1 MRILYIFRSL
11 AVWGGIERVLVEKMN
26 HLYTMYGYDVFM
38 LTTEQGNHPVPY
50 QLEDAIH
57 LEDLGIQFHKQYQ
70 YHGIRRLWEAY
81 KRSCLFEKRLFAQ
94 INIICP
100 DIIVCTTSDPVN
112 SIAKVKGG
120 IPLIVESHS
129 VFSRTFGERGIR
141 KRYVDYLLGRG
152 IKKANCVI
160 TLTIS
165 DAIEWRKVYQHVDV
179 IPNIVHL
186 NKGLISSQ
194 NNKRVLFVGRFDY
207 QKRVSEIIEI
217 WRMLQTDFPDWELHI
232 YGDGDQRKELLK
244 AVHEH
249 RDSIIIHKPTSSIF
263 DCYINSAFLVMTSLF
278 EPFGLVMPEAMSC
291 GLPVISYDVPYGPA
305 SIIAE
310 GIDGFLIKNNDRK
323 AFADKM
329 ALLMR
334 NIELRQQMGK
344 QAVLSAQRYS
354 ADNIMPMWKKLFEE
368 LYVSSSNY

>member
-1 MRILYIFRSL
+1 M
-11 AVWGGIERVLVEKMN
+11 
-26 HLYTMYGYDVFM
+26 
-38 LTTEQGNHPVPY
+38 
-50 QLEDAIH
+50 
-57 LEDLGIQFHKQYQ
+57 EDLGIQFHKQYQ

-94 INIICP
+94 INIIRP

-207 QKRVSEIIEI
+207 QKRVFEIIEI
-217 WRMLQTDFPDWELHI
+217 WRMLQMDFPEWELHI
-232 YGDGDQRKELLK
+232 YGDGVQREELLN
-244 AVHEH
+244 AVNEH
-249 RDSIIIHKPTSSIF
+249 RDNIIIHNPTSSIF

-278 EPFGLVMPEAMSC
+278 EPFGLVIPEAMSC

-305 SIIAE
+305 SIISE
-310 GIDGFLIKNNDRK
+310 GKDGFLIKNNDRK
-323 AFADKM
+323 AFVDKM
-329 ALLMR
+329 ALLMM
-334 NIELRQQMGK
+334 NKDLRQQMGK

-368 LYVSSSNY
+368 FNINKEPNENL